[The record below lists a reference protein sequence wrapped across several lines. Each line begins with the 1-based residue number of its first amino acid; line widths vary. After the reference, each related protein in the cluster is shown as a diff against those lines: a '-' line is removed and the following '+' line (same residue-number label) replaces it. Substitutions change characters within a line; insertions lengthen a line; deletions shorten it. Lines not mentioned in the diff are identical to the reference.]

1 MKLINKKGLKSNM
14 LTTIQETTEVLE
26 GGLLHIHAPQLKPHT
41 MVTVVAVIEKSIPT
55 TESSKI
61 IKATY
66 GLIKC
71 TLIGDPMKIQRQ
83 LRNEWEDRFS
93 RETSK

>member
-1 MKLINKKGLKSNM
+1 M

-41 MVTVVAVIEKSIPT
+41 MVTVVAVIEKAIPT
-55 TESSKI
+55 PPESGKI

-66 GLIKC
+66 GLIKSSI
-71 TLIGDPMKIQRQ
+71 LGDPVKIQRQ

>member
-1 MKLINKKGLKSNM
+1 
-14 LTTIQETTEVLE
+14 
-26 GGLLHIHAPQLKPHT
+26 

-55 TESSKI
+55 PESGKI

-66 GLIKC
+66 GLIKNS
-71 TLIGDPMKIQRQ
+71 LIGDPMEIQRQ

>member
-1 MKLINKKGLKSNM
+1 M

-41 MVTVVAVIEKSIPT
+41 MVTVVAVIERSIPEL
-55 TESSKI
+55 ESGKI

-66 GLIKC
+66 GLIKNS
-71 TLIGDPMKIQRQ
+71 LKGDPMKIQRQ
-83 LRNEWEDRFS
+83 LRSEWEYRFS
-93 RETSK
+93 RETSI